1 MTKYYYQDELYIIE
15 KTEIWEE
22 DWYFLYQYDVVDG
35 EINKGYTIQ
44 AHTDINMIY
53 QAMNV
58 HDLYLRAKDKLK
70 NNKIN

>member
-1 MTKYYYQDELYIIE
+1 MIQYYYQDELYIIE

-35 EINKGYTIQ
+35 EIEKGNTIQ

-58 HDLYLRAKDKLK
+58 HDLYLRDKDKLK